1 MINAPLD
8 ALLKRAAVWRAR
20 SVPARLA
27 STTDCAVPSG
37 WPLLDAILP
46 DGGWPLGTL
55 IELLLPDAGVG
66 ELRLL
71 LPALRTLAQSRA
83 TGTGRRWLAWIAP
96 PHLPYPPA
104 FAQSGIRPERLL
116 LVTTGSAPER
126 LWATEQALRSGSC
139 VAVLLWLDA
148 VDDRWLRRLKLAAEA
163 GGALAVLFRPV
174 GRERDASPA
183 TLRVA
188 LEPTAA
194 GLDLWVFKSR
204 GRGPARV
211 RDALSS

>member
-20 SVPARLA
+20 SGPARTAAPLER
-27 STTDCAVPSG
+27 AVPSG
-37 WPLLDAILP
+37 WPVLDAILP

-55 IELLLPDAGVG
+55 IELLLPQAGVG

-71 LPALRTLAQSRA
+71 LPALRTLAESRSA
-83 TGTGRRWLAWIAP
+83 EAGRRWLAWIAP

-163 GGALAVLFRPV
+163 GEASRSRPT
-174 GRERDASPA
+174 GRNSTASAPPA
-183 TLRVA
+183 SAASLRA
-188 LEPTAA
+188 
-194 GLDLWVFKSR
+194 
-204 GRGPARV
+204 
-211 RDALSS
+211 